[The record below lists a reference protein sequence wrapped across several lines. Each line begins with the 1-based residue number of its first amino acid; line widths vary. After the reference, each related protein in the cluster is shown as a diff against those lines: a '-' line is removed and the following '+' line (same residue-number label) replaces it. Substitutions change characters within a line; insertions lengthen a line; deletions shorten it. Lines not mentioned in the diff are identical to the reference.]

1 MTKKLK
7 ETSNMF
13 KIGNSSFKVEDFKLH
28 FLNPYSYG
36 LINNEPVKT
45 KAIISIKSPIDL
57 KETWSFCGMNED
69 DVNKAYQSAASAFK
83 TWSKTPFEKRKKILL
98 NFADLLEKH
107 KDFLAKLMI
116 NQIAKSYKDSLAEVT
131 RTVIYIKDTIKVF
144 EEQFIK
150 PKIIGE
156 KINAVKGKTGY
167 FYREPLGVVLAISPF
182 NYPINTPI
190 NKIAPALISGN
201 TVIFKP
207 ATQGSIIGIE
217 ISELLIKAG
226 IPKGVFHCIVGR
238 GRDIGSSLY
247 TNKNLSMISFTGG
260 TDVGLE
266 MLQNSK
272 VGNISLELGGKDA
285 AIVLSD
291 ADLNLTVKEIV
302 KGAFNYSGQRCTA
315 IKRVLVV
322 KPVANKLISL
332 LKEAVE
338 KLTIDNP
345 KNNPDIVPVVDESS
359 AKYIMSLV
367 DDAKKKGAKIICGGI
382 NEHNWIKP
390 TLISKVTDKMKIAW
404 EEPFGPVLPI
414 IEVKDVKEAI
424 ELNNA
429 SQYGLQASIFT
440 KNEAK
445 ALEISKELEVGTVN
459 LNRSSSRG
467 PDVFPF
473 LGVKDSGVG
482 VQGVTDAINSMTKY
496 KGFIVNK

>member
-107 KDFLAKLMI
+107 KDFLAKLMV

-167 FYREPLGVVLAISPF
+167 FYREALGVVLAISPF

-247 TNKNLSMISFTGG
+247 RNKNLSMISFTGG

-359 AKYIMSLV
+359 TKYIMSLV
-367 DDAKKKGAKIICGGI
+367 DDAKKKGAKIICGGT
-382 NEHNWIKP
+382 NENNWIKP

-445 ALEISKELEVGTVN
+445 GLEISKQLEVGTVN

-482 VQGVTDAINSMTKY
+482 VQGVTDAIISMTKY

>member
-1 MTKKLK
+1 MAKILKK
-7 ETSNMF
+7 TSNIV

-36 LINNEPVKT
+36 LINNEQVKT
-45 KAIISIKSPIDL
+45 KTIISIKSPIDL

-69 DVNKAYQSAASAFK
+69 NVNKAYESAAAAFK
-83 TWSKTPFEKRKKILL
+83 TWSKTPFEKRKKVLL
-98 NFADLLEKH
+98 NFADILEQY
-107 KDFLAKLMI
+107 KDFLAKLMV

-131 RTVIYIKDTIKVF
+131 RTITYIKDTVKVF
-144 EEQFIK
+144 EEKFIK
-150 PKIIGE
+150 PKVIGE

-207 ATQGSIIGIE
+207 ATQGSIIGIA
-217 ISELLIKAG
+217 ISELLVKAG

-238 GRDIGSSLY
+238 GRDIGTSLY

-291 ADLNLTVKEIV
+291 ADLNLTVKEII

-322 KPVANKLISL
+322 KPVASKLISL
-332 LKEAVE
+332 LKQAVE

-367 DDAKKKGAKIICGGI
+367 DDAKKMGAKIICGGT
-382 NEHNWIKP
+382 NDHNWIKP
-390 TLISKVTDKMKIAW
+390 TLIGKVTDKMKIAW

-414 IEVKDVKEAI
+414 IEVKDVKQAI

-440 KNEAK
+440 KNEAN
-445 ALEISKELEVGTVN
+445 ALEIAKQLEVGTVN

-473 LGVKDSGVG
+473 LGVKDSGIG
-482 VQGVTDAINSMTKY
+482 VQGVTDAIISMTKY